1 MDKKKKKEDP
11 RIRYQQVYWRKSDAR
26 EYFRIFIRVM
36 PSFYHLFQSKN
47 RQKLCQTKKNP
58 PLKSAEIIIIFNLDS
73 NQLTFTSSI
82 RSDIFNRQLKS
93 HRLGCNGPKTF
104 ELPIRSI
111 EFGFEIRRWF
121 MLYSNSQYSRQVRRA
136 SKASTSMVALCK
148 TIVTAVA
155 LFKFQ
160 FPFLAVQVVH
170 ETRPKMN
177 LMLSTSGHQTGY
189 WSMFNGP

>member
-1 MDKKKKKEDP
+1 MKRWTRRRRKKIRAFAINKSIDAKVTPVNIFAYSSESCRVFIISFKVKTDKN
-11 RIRYQQVYWRKSDAR
+11 YV
-26 EYFRIFIRVM
+26 
-36 PSFYHLFQSKN
+36 
-47 RQKLCQTKKNP
+47 RQKKNP

-189 WSMFNGP
+189 